1 MVTVPGLGEVDGRT
15 RLDALEC
22 VWCILL
28 PIEVLAACGIL
39 AFPLQLRGSLATLE
53 CQSLRRRGQ
62 LRHQIHPQRA

>member
-15 RLDALEC
+15 PLDTLDC
-22 VWCILL
+22 VCCILL

-62 LRHQIHPQRA
+62 LRHQIYLQRA